1 LDALGEVYDMYGA
14 VVYGVAL
21 KVTGER
27 AEAEALTREVF
38 LDLWRHPER
47 FDPSRS
53 PLRPWLAM
61 LAHRRAV
68 EAVRARAAPSR
79 QGDGMVASSGRVLD
93 LDEIMQSIIRAEE
106 VRAALAALP
115 EDQRTAIRLAY
126 FAGKTYQ
133 QVAAALDL
141 PEDTVKARMCSGL
154 RRVASSV
161 HVAVVE
167 EER

>member
-1 LDALGEVYDMYGA
+1 LTSGVILSVSIRVA
-14 VVYGVAL
+14 VHSVRGWPCWPIV
-21 KVTGER
+21 G
-27 AEAEALTREVF
+27 
-38 LDLWRHPER
+38 
-47 FDPSRS
+47 PSR
-53 PLRPWLAM
+53 PFGLGLRL
-61 LAHRRAV
+61 RDRATGWW
-68 EAVRARAAPSR
+68 P
-79 QGDGMVASSGRVLD
+79 
-93 LDEIMQSIIRAEE
+93 
-106 VRAALAALP
+106 ALAALP